1 MGTIVEPATPA
12 LSKLG
17 NGPTPALSAACSST
31 TISGGG
37 RSDAPA
43 DNGGIGALP
52 NLARGIGVPF
62 AKLPVS
68 GVKPNLARGIGV
80 PFAKLPVSGVKR
92 PSADD
97 GVARLSAELGV
108 MSAESGIVSAELG
121 VWSAGVEADALS
133 GVNAAESS
141 ERERARWAV
150 GGPGDES
157 SRAAAAAAATAAR
170 WAPR

>member
-43 DNGGIGALP
+43 DNGGIGAL
-52 NLARGIGVPF
+52 
-62 AKLPVS
+62 
-68 GVKPNLARGIGV
+68 PNLARGIGV

-141 ERERARWAV
+141 ERDRARWAV